1 MAFERVRAAIGEIAA
16 GKMIILVDDEDR
28 ENEGDLFM
36 AAEMVTPEAIN
47 FMATHGRGLICLTLT
62 EAQCHRLELPMM
74 VASNTSQFQ
83 TGFTVSVEARHG
95 VTTGISASD
104 RSRTIRLC
112 IDKATKPD
120 DLVRPGHVFP
130 IRARDGGV
138 LVRAGQTEG
147 SVDLSRLAGLN
158 PSGVICE
165 IMNDDGSMARRPE
178 LEAFAERHGLLI
190 LSIAE
195 LIEYRIAHE
204 SLVEVVA
211 ERAVYTPDWG
221 DIRVVVMRSVVD
233 GSQHLAL
240 VKGAIEPGEPTLVRV
255 QSIDLPADLV
265 AISLSGGGAE
275 MRAAMGHIAQ
285 EGRGIFVY
293 LVRPT
298 GRTLADKL
306 ADLGGTAPAYHR
318 VGGRLDL
325 REFGTGAQI
334 LKALGVQKFRLM
346 TNHEV
351 RIVGLEGF
359 DLELVERVPLP
370 VQAPPASSQEVAR

>member
-1 MAFERVRAAIGEIAA
+1 MAFERVREAIREIAA

-36 AAEMVTPEAIN
+36 AAETVTPEAIN

-62 EAQCHRLELPMM
+62 EAVTQRLELPMM

-83 TGFTVSVEARHG
+83 TGFTVSIEASHG

-104 RSRTIRLC
+104 RAHTIKLAINKNTRP
-112 IDKATKPD
+112 T

-147 SVDLSRLAGLN
+147 SVDLSRLAGLD

-165 IMNDDGSMARRPE
+165 IMNDDGTMARRPE
-178 LEAFAERHGLLI
+178 LEAFAERHKMII

-204 SLVEVVA
+204 SLVEVVTD
-211 ERAVYTPDWG
+211 RVVSTPDWG
-221 DIRVVVMRSVVD
+221 EVRAVVMRSVVD

-240 VKGAIEPGEPTLVRV
+240 VKGSVSSAEPALVRV
-255 QSIDLPADLV
+255 QSVDLPADLV
-265 AISLSGGGAE
+265 ALSLSGGGAE
-275 MRAAMGHIAQ
+275 MRAAMARIAA
-285 EGRGIFVY
+285 EGSGVFVY

-306 ADLGGTAPAYHR
+306 ADLGGASPAYHR

-334 LKALGVQKFRLM
+334 LKALGVKKFRLM

-359 DLELVERVPLP
+359 DLELVERVPLTIP
-370 VQAPPASSQEVAR
+370 TLASAQETAR